1 MCPSWKATRDRKH
14 SPKGRASLMR
24 EWLRLLAQANVD
36 PAAMSSRRV
45 LDLPVRAINTW
56 KYGRDGDF
64 SREVKE
70 AMDGCLACKSCV
82 GQCPIKVDV
91 PAFRSRFLDAY
102 YGRYLRPAKDHLVAR
117 LEGLLPLAARA
128 PRLVNAL
135 SHGRLG
141 RRMARSVGLIAL
153 PELGTIDMHAELQ
166 RRGVRLATPSA
177 LNALNEVER
186 RKSVVV
192 VQDAFTTHYDTT
204 VVLDFLELLQRLGFR
219 PWLAPYHP
227 NGKPQHV
234 LGMLDE
240 FERTARLNANM
251 LSELAVTGVS
261 LVGVEPSMTLA
272 YRAEYVK
279 ALGKETVPEILLP
292 QEWLAERLNELPEL
306 DADGTQAWT
315 LLPHCTERTNAPAA
329 TSEWVRVARRL
340 GVDLQIAASGCC
352 GMAGLYG
359 HESANR
365 STSETIYGLSW
376 GPILVDA
383 RHAGRTVATGYSCR
397 SQVKLIDGLQLSHPL
412 QLLLRHLRA
421 GPTARSSTP
430 GTAVV
435 WEQAHHEEY

>member
-1 MCPSWKATRDRKH
+1 
-14 SPKGRASLMR
+14 
-24 EWLRLLAQANVD
+24 
-36 PAAMSSRRV
+36 
-45 LDLPVRAINTW
+45 
-56 KYGRDGDF
+56 
-64 SREVKE
+64 
-70 AMDGCLACKSCV
+70 
-82 GQCPIKVDV
+82 
-91 PAFRSRFLDAY
+91 
-102 YGRYLRPAKDHLVAR
+102 
-117 LEGLLPLAARA
+117 
-128 PRLVNAL
+128 
-135 SHGRLG
+135 
-141 RRMARSVGLIAL
+141 L

-292 QEWLAERLNELPEL
+292 QE
-306 DADGTQAWT
+306 
-315 LLPHCTERTNAPAA
+315 
-329 TSEWVRVARRL
+329 
-340 GVDLQIAASGCC
+340 
-352 GMAGLYG
+352 
-359 HESANR
+359 
-365 STSETIYGLSW
+365 
-376 GPILVDA
+376 
-383 RHAGRTVATGYSCR
+383 
-397 SQVKLIDGLQLSHPL
+397 
-412 QLLLRHLRA
+412 
-421 GPTARSSTP
+421 
-430 GTAVV
+430 
-435 WEQAHHEEY
+435 